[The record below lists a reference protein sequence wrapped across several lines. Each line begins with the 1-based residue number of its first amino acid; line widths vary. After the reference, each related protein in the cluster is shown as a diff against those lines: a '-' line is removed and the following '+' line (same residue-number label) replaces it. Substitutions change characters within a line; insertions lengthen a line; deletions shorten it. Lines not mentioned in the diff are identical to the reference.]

1 MLSLFARN
9 KYNTQLIEVSYF
21 DNSIMRTQLW
31 ELNSY
36 VILFTYPLNFSGERS
51 ESAVT
56 VICRLNN
63 KILFFIE

>member
-36 VILFTYPLNFSGERS
+36 VISQEKGQNLWL
-51 ESAVT
+51 
-56 VICRLNN
+56 L
-63 KILFFIE
+63 